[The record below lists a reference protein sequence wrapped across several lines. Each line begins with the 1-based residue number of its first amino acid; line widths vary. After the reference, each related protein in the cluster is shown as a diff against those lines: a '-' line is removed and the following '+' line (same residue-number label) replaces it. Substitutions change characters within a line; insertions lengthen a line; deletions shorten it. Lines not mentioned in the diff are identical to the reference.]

1 MNIGNG
7 SAPHLRGFNP
17 NRPETSTQ
25 VSGTN
30 QKPLP
35 STALWNQQASN
46 LNDAGNAALNSD
58 TLKGT
63 TVNAERDTNT
73 RELAYKI
80 SQTLDQQPFDVA
92 VGAAIVFVVT
102 QCDILNRADVNQ
114 VVSDKLREI
123 ADLLDPTA
131 REPIPLT
138 TTSH

>member
-35 STALWNQQASN
+35 STALWSQQASN
-46 LNDAGNAALNSD
+46 SNDAGSVALNLD

-63 TVNAERDTNT
+63 TVNEEKDAKIRI
-73 RELAYKI
+73 LAHAI
-80 SQTLDQQPFDVA
+80 STVVDGQPFDEA

-123 ADLLDPTA
+123 ADLLDPSA
-131 REPIPLT
+131 RAPIPLS